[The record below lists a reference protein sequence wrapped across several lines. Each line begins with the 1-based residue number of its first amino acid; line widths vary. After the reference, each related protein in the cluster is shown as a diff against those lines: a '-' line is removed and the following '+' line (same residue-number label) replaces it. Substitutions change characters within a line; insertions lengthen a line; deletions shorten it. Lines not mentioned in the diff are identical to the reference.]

1 MAQKRQSEEGKPRS
15 DGNISPEEKRRK
27 FNLKSVVQEVIKM
40 QSVQHLLEPIL
51 EPLIRRVLL
60 DLPFSMFTS
69 IYRWR
74 IVH

>member
-51 EPLIRRVLL
+51 EPLIRRVVCVFLYLL
-60 DLPFSMFTS
+60 YCRMFYITCS
-69 IYRWR
+69 
-74 IVH
+74 